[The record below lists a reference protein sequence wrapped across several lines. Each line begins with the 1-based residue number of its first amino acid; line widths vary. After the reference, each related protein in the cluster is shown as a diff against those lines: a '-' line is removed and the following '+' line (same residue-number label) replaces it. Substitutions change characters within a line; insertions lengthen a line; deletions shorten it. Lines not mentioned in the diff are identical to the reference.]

1 MPASKADNSHQTRRQ
16 RAIGTLYKP
25 ICKILILIG
34 IAAVLL
40 SIATIWQYQGLK
52 KRTSRTTA
60 TVSKISKINAI
71 GANNDDDQKCNI
83 NYNFTLDGVE
93 YTSVANFNGGNPT
106 ADKCHL
112 AVGSQISV
120 NYQSGHPA
128 NNAYRIDDETSTHST
143 YSKTVGAVIS
153 ILLVGLIPLL
163 LGITGLYIAKN
174 RPSKSRDNRRRGHA
188 TVTPVGKTGK
198 VANVKTN
205 SEQQ

>member
-1 MPASKADNSHQTRRQ
+1 MPISKADNNHQTRRQ

-52 KRTSRTTA
+52 RRTARTAA

-71 GANNDDDQKCNI
+71 GTNNDDQKCNI
-83 NYNFTLDGVE
+83 DYSFTLDGVE
-93 YTSVANFNGGNPT
+93 YTNVANFNGGNPT

-112 AVGSQISV
+112 PVGSSINI
-120 NYQSGHPA
+120 NYQPGHPA
-128 NNAYRIDDETSTHST
+128 NNAYQIDDETSTHAT

-163 LGITGLYIAKN
+163 LGIAGLYIAKN
-174 RPSKSRDNRRRGHA
+174 KPGKLHDNRKYDGSVAKPMNRTKKITNA
-188 TVTPVGKTGK
+188 K
-198 VANVKTN
+198 VN
-205 SEQQ
+205 SERQ